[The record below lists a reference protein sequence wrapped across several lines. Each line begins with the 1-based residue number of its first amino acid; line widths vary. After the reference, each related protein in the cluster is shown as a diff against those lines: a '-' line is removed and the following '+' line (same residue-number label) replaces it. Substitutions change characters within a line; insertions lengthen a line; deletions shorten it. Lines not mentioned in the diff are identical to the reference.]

1 MQQVMQTIQAL
12 EQESG
17 YEYITTTLYGLI
29 EAVNEELQ
37 PGEEELLGRIVYDL
51 AEDQRILP
59 LRESLNKTRKVH
71 QNV

>member
-1 MQQVMQTIQAL
+1 MQQAMQTIQGL

-17 YEYITTTLYGLI
+17 YEYITTTLYDLI
-29 EAVNEELQ
+29 EAINEELQ

-59 LRESLNKTRKVH
+59 LRESLNKTRKLH

>member
-1 MQQVMQTIQAL
+1 MQQAMQTIQAL

-17 YEYITTTLYGLI
+17 YEYITTTLYDLI
-29 EAVNEELQ
+29 EAINEELQ
-37 PGEEELLGRIVYDL
+37 PGEEELLGRIVYGL

-59 LRESLNKTRKVH
+59 LRESLNKSGKLH